1 MNIDHGSEAE
11 TFRDEI
17 RAFLQDGVP
26 PNVKEKLELRQLS
39 GSEPSYSNLTKD
51 EYLDW
56 HRALYKK
63 GWVAPHW
70 PINHGGLG
78 WTPLQRHVYEEELGL
93 AGVPRIL
100 PFGPTM
106 VGPVIMEFG
115 SDQQKEHFL
124 PRILSGEDMWCQ
136 GYSEPSSGSDLA
148 SLKTRAVRDGNDY
161 IVNGSKIWTTS
172 AHWAD
177 MIFCL
182 VRTDTD
188 VKKQEGIS
196 FLLINMHDPGIEVRP
211 IITFDGGH
219 EINQVFFDDVRVPTT
234 NLVGEENKGWTYAK
248 FLLKHER
255 GSVAAIG
262 AQKRQ
267 LMRLKEIA
275 RAEQSNGGRLIEE
288 PTFRDKISK
297 AEIDLMALEYTELR
311 AVSAATLGDVPGTEV
326 NFLKIRGSEMQQKIS
341 ELMVEAI
348 GYYANPF
355 LPESAETG
363 WNEEP
368 VGQEYGAYLA
378 SDYFNWRKSS
388 IYSGSNEVQKN
399 IISKMVLGL

>member
-1 MNIDHGSEAE
+1 
-11 TFRDEI
+11 
-17 RAFLQDGVP
+17 
-26 PNVKEKLELRQLS
+26 
-39 GSEPSYSNLTKD
+39 
-51 EYLDW
+51 
-56 HRALYKK
+56 
-63 GWVAPHW
+63 
-70 PINHGGLG
+70 
-78 WTPLQRHVYEEELGL
+78 
-93 AGVPRIL
+93 
-100 PFGPTM
+100 
-106 VGPVIMEFG
+106 
-115 SDQQKEHFL
+115 
-124 PRILSGEDMWCQ
+124 MWCQ

-148 SLKTRAVRDGNDY
+148 SLKTRAVRDGDDY

-211 IITFDGGH
+211 LITLDGGH
-219 EINQVFFDDVRVPTT
+219 EVNQVFFTDVRVPAT

-255 GSVAAIG
+255 ASVAAIG

-267 LMRLKEIA
+267 LQRLKEIA
-275 RAEQSNGGRLIEE
+275 RGEQSSGGKLIEE

-311 AVSAATLGDVPGTEV
+311 AVSAANLGETPGTEV
-326 NFLKIRGSEMQQKIS
+326 NLLKIRGSEMQQKIS
-341 ELMVEAI
+341 ELMLEAI

-355 LPESAETG
+355 LPESAEPG
-363 WNEEP
+363 WNETP
-368 VGQEYGAYLA
+368 VGPEYGAHLA
-378 SDYFNWRKSS
+378 PDYFNWRKSS

>member
-288 PTFRDKISK
+288 PTFRDKISR

-326 NFLKIRGSEMQQKIS
+326 NLLKIRGSEMQQKIS

-363 WNEEP
+363 WNGEP
-368 VGQEYGAYLA
+368 VGQEYGTHLA
-378 SDYFNWRKSS
+378 PDYFNWRKSS
-388 IYSGSNEVQKN
+388 IYSGSTEVQKN

>member
-1 MNIDHGSEAE
+1 
-11 TFRDEI
+11 
-17 RAFLQDGVP
+17 
-26 PNVKEKLELRQLS
+26 
-39 GSEPSYSNLTKD
+39 
-51 EYLDW
+51 
-56 HRALYKK
+56 
-63 GWVAPHW
+63 
-70 PINHGGLG
+70 
-78 WTPLQRHVYEEELGL
+78 
-93 AGVPRIL
+93 
-100 PFGPTM
+100 
-106 VGPVIMEFG
+106 MEFG
-115 SDQQKEHFL
+115 SAELKEYFL

-148 SLKTRAVRDGNDY
+148 SLKTRAVRDGDDY

-196 FLLINMHDPGIEVRP
+196 FLLINMHTPGIEVRP
-211 IITFDGGH
+211 LITLDGGH
-219 EINQVFFDDVRVPTT
+219 EVNQVFFTDVRVPAT
-234 NLVGEENKGWTYAK
+234 NLVGEEHKGWTYAK

-255 GSVAAIG
+255 ASVAAIG

-267 LMRLKEIA
+267 LQRLKEIA
-275 RAEQSNGGRLIEE
+275 RGEQSSGGKLIEE

-311 AVSAATLGDVPGTEV
+311 AVSAANLGETPGTEV
-326 NFLKIRGSEMQQKIS
+326 NLLKIRGSEMQQKIS
-341 ELMVEAI
+341 ELMLEAI

-355 LPESAETG
+355 LPESAEPG
-363 WNEEP
+363 WNETP
-368 VGQEYGAYLA
+368 VGPEYGAHLA
-378 SDYFNWRKSS
+378 PDYFNWRKSS

>member
-1 MNIDHGSEAE
+1 
-11 TFRDEI
+11 
-17 RAFLQDGVP
+17 
-26 PNVKEKLELRQLS
+26 
-39 GSEPSYSNLTKD
+39 
-51 EYLDW
+51 
-56 HRALYKK
+56 
-63 GWVAPHW
+63 
-70 PINHGGLG
+70 
-78 WTPLQRHVYEEELGL
+78 
-93 AGVPRIL
+93 VPRIL

-148 SLKTRAVRDGNDY
+148 SLKTRAVRDGDHY

-182 VRTDTD
+182 VRTDTE

-196 FLLINMHDPGIEVRP
+196 FLLINMHGPGIEVRP

-219 EINQVFFDDVRVPTT
+219 EINQVFFDDVRVPAT

-275 RAEQSNGGRLIEE
+275 RGEQSNGGRLIEE

-326 NFLKIRGSEMQQKIS
+326 NLLKIRGSEMQQKIS

-348 GYYANPF
+348 GYYSNPF
-355 LPESAETG
+355 LPGSADLG
-363 WNEEP
+363 WNEAP
-368 VGQEYGAYLA
+368 VGPEYGGHLA
-378 SDYFNWRKSS
+378 PDYFNWRKSS

>member
-1 MNIDHGSEAE
+1 MNIDFGTEAAA
-11 TFRDEI
+11 FREEI
-17 RAFLQDGVP
+17 TSFLRDSVP
-26 PNVKEKLELRQLS
+26 PRVQEKLKLRQLS
-39 GSEPSYSNLTKD
+39 GSEPSYSNLTRD
-51 EYLDW
+51 EYIEW
-56 HRALYKK
+56 HQTLHKK

-70 PINHGGLG
+70 PVEHGGLG
-78 WTPLQRHVYEEELGL
+78 WSPLQRHIYEEELGL

-115 SDQQKEHFL
+115 SAEQKEYFL

-148 SLKTRAVRDGNDY
+148 SLKTRAVRDGDDY
-161 IVNGSKIWTTS
+161 VVNGSKIWTTS

-211 IITFDGGH
+211 LITLDGGH
-219 EINQVFFDDVRVPTT
+219 EVNQVFFTDVRVPAT

-255 GSVAAIG
+255 ASVAAIG

-267 LMRLKEIA
+267 LQRLKEIA
-275 RAEQSNGGRLIEE
+275 RGEQSSGGKLIEE

-311 AVSAATLGDVPGTEV
+311 AVSAANLGETPGTEV
-326 NFLKIRGSEMQQKIS
+326 NLLKIRGSEMQQKIS
-341 ELMVEAI
+341 ELMLEAI

-355 LPESAETG
+355 LPESAEPG
-363 WNEEP
+363 WNETP
-368 VGQEYGAYLA
+368 VGPEYGAHLA
-378 SDYFNWRKSS
+378 PDYFNWRKSS

>member
-1 MNIDHGSEAE
+1 
-11 TFRDEI
+11 
-17 RAFLQDGVP
+17 
-26 PNVKEKLELRQLS
+26 
-39 GSEPSYSNLTKD
+39 
-51 EYLDW
+51 
-56 HRALYKK
+56 
-63 GWVAPHW
+63 
-70 PINHGGLG
+70 
-78 WTPLQRHVYEEELGL
+78 
-93 AGVPRIL
+93 
-100 PFGPTM
+100 M

-115 SDQQKEHFL
+115 SAEQKEYFL

-148 SLKTRAVRDGNDY
+148 SLKTRAVRDGDDY
-161 IVNGSKIWTTS
+161 VVNGSKIWTTS

-196 FLLINMHDPGIEVRP
+196 FLLINMHTPGIEVRP
-211 IITFDGGH
+211 LITLDGGH
-219 EINQVFFDDVRVPTT
+219 EVNQVFFTDVRVPAT

-255 GSVAAIG
+255 ASVAAIG

-267 LMRLKEIA
+267 LQRLKEIA
-275 RAEQSNGGRLIEE
+275 RGEQSSGGKLIEE

-311 AVSAATLGDVPGTEV
+311 AVSAANLGETPGTEV
-326 NFLKIRGSEMQQKIS
+326 NLLKIRGSEMQQKIS
-341 ELMVEAI
+341 ELMLEAI

-355 LPESAETG
+355 LPESAEPG
-363 WNEEP
+363 WNETP
-368 VGQEYGAYLA
+368 VGPEYGAHLA
-378 SDYFNWRKSS
+378 PDYFNWRKSS
-388 IYSGSNEVQKN
+388 IYSGSIEVQKN
-399 IISKMVLGL
+399 IISKILLGL